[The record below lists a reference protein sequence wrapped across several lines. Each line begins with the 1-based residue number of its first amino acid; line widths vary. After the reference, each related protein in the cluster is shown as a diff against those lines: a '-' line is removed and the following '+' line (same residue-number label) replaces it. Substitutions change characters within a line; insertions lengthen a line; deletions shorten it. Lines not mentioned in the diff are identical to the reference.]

1 MSTAGTARR
10 IATAA
15 AYGGGS
21 VTVLGASLYGL
32 LTLQAKVAR
41 RTIGSPWD
49 NAPFADSMYGHYSG
63 DPLSFVMMGDSSA
76 VGLGVSDSA
85 QTPGALLAAGLAELA
100 QRPVLLATVATVGA
114 QSADLSE
121 QMKRVLE
128 IRPNVALI
136 MIGAND
142 VIHHVPLATSVRHL
156 VRTVGALRE
165 AGCEVVVGTCPDL
178 GTVEPIPH
186 PLRWIA
192 RRWSRQLA
200 AAQTVGVVER
210 GGRTVSLGTLL
221 GPEFALRPSDMFSP
235 DGFHPSAHGYARAAA
250 AMLPALAGVLNLAP
264 EEAPTPVDVLP
275 VAEAAAAAVD
285 TSGTEVTGTEVSG
298 AERGPW
304 GRWALLLRPRRRAL
318 PQVELTEDA
327 MSDSR
332 RDGPLAGSVST

>member
-1 MSTAGTARR
+1 MSTAETARR

-41 RTIGSPWD
+41 RAIGSPPVA
-49 NAPFADSMYGHYSG
+49 APLADGVYGHYDG
-63 DPLSFVMMGDSSA
+63 DPLTFLMMGDSGA
-76 VGLGVSDSA
+76 AGLGVADPA

-100 QRPVLLATVATVGA
+100 QRPVLLSTVAKVGA
-114 QSADLSE
+114 RSAELNE
-121 QMKRVLE
+121 QVQQALE
-128 IRPNVALI
+128 IGPDVAMI
-136 MIGAND
+136 IIGAND
-142 VIHHVPLATSVRHL
+142 VTHHVPLATSVRHL
-156 VRTVGALRE
+156 VEAVATLRG

-178 GTVEPIPH
+178 GTVKPIPH

-192 RRWSRQLA
+192 RRLSRQLA

-250 AMLPALAGVLNLAP
+250 AMLPALEGALNLAP
-264 EEAPTPVDVLP
+264 EEPATPVGVLP

-298 AERGPW
+298 AERGPR

-318 PQVELTEDA
+318 PKVELAEDA
-327 MSDSR
+327 L
-332 RDGPLAGSVST
+332 RDAPRTSNETTT